1 AWNFSPYLLRQ
12 TVTQYRYDDWN
23 GNLPLR
29 HDISVDLL
37 AERYQMMTLTRMFD
51 PVTLQRL
58 DDMQFKYGQG
68 KTMDLAD
75 LFTWMQSAVYND
87 VSHPKGGNIPLV
99 RRNLQRNYA
108 SLLSQIAANNERGA
122 PQDAQ
127 ALARYELN
135 ALHQQIQGSL
145 HANVLDLITKAHLL
159 SLDDDVERTLHSQA
173 VIPEGRM

>member
-1 AWNFSPYLLRQ
+1 M
-12 TVTQYRYDDWN
+12 VTQYRYDDWN

-29 HDISVDLL
+29 HDIAIEQVAS
-37 AERYQMMTLTRMFD
+37 RYQYLTMVRMFD

-68 KTMDLAD
+68 KTMDISD
-75 LFTWMQSAVYND
+75 LFTWMQSAVYGD

-108 SLLSQIAANNERGA
+108 SLLSQLAGHPSPGT
-122 PQDAQ
+122 PQDAV
-127 ALARYELN
+127 ALARYEL
-135 ALHQQIQGSL
+135 GSL
-145 HANVLDLITKAHLL
+145 HEEIRRSLSGNTLDLITKAHLA

-173 VIPEGRM
+173 VIPAGTM